1 MKKKGLALALALTL
15 LVVGAAGG
23 TLAWL
28 TAKSDPMVNTFTT
41 SDIGVTLKETTGC
54 EYKMIPG
61 WTIQK
66 DPKATVTTGSEECYL
81 FVKLDKSSNFDNYL
95 EYTVDTTST
104 DKWTKLDDE
113 SVTDEVYYRIVHTAD
128 MGKEYSVL
136 SGDKVTVKGT
146 VTKEMMNALGTGE
159 GKQPLPTLTVTAYA
173 SQLYKGNTGE
183 GGALV
188 SFTALEA
195 WTNISTK

>member
-41 SDIGVTLKETTGC
+41 SDIGVTLKETTGS

-113 SVTDEVYYRIVHTAD
+113 SVTDEVYQKRCWFR
-128 MGKEYSVL
+128 
-136 SGDKVTVKGT
+136 
-146 VTKEMMNALGTGE
+146 NA
-159 GKQPLPTLTVTAYA
+159 
-173 SQLYKGNTGE
+173 
-183 GGALV
+183 GGHCGQ
-188 SFTALEA
+188 
-195 WTNISTK
+195 